1 MTMQRFRRVAEL
13 WNWLPGFRAVAEHE
27 SVNKAADELHVSAS
41 ALSRTVKLLESA
53 LGAALFVRRGPGLEL
68 TQLGLEL
75 LSITRDVMRQVDDCV
90 AREEQRRGGLGP
102 IRVGAASELAG
113 AVVARALASKL
124 DGVVHVTRVD
134 PDSAAEE
141 LLHGNLDLVVTE
153 VHARPADLVVTRIG
167 EVTFGVYAKPGPRH
181 DAGAV
186 AVAGMPEPAD
196 REVVVRCDSIDV
208 AVALCERAD
217 HACSLPDI
225 GWSSLVR
232 IADLPE
238 TTLLHALHRAPLP
251 TGLLDARYA
260 TLIERLAAACDP
272 GTV

>member
-1 MTMQRFRRVAEL
+1 M

-27 SVNKAADELHVSAS
+27 SVNKAADALHVSAS

-53 LGAALFVRRGPGLEL
+53 LGATLFVRRGSGLEL

-90 AREEQRRGGLGP
+90 AREEQRRGGQGP
-102 IRVGAASELAG
+102 IHIGAASDLAG

-134 PDSAAEE
+134 PELAAEE

-153 VHARPADLVVTRIG
+153 VHVRPEDLVVTRLG
-167 EVTFGVYAKPGPRH
+167 EVTFGVYAKPGARPGV
-181 DAGAV
+181 GAV
-186 AVAGMPEPAD
+186 AVVGMPEPAD
-196 REVVVRCDSIDV
+196 RQVVVRCDSIDV
-208 AVALCERAD
+208 AVALCERAE
-217 HACSLPDI
+217 HECSLPDI

-232 IADLPE
+232 LGDVSE
-238 TTLLHALHRAPLP
+238 TTPLHALHRAPLP
-251 TGLLDARYA
+251 TGTHDVRCA
-260 TLIERLAAACDP
+260 TLIERLAAVLSP
-272 GTV
+272 RT